1 MTDHFKIRN
10 RLLLPWCESEQQSTQ
25 DRACVLCPPQRETF
39 PDVSQTLW
47 RRYSRC
53 VQNQNH
59 TSHPFCT
66 TSMCYVQHWFAVVC
80 LCRVLCMGSSWSAQW
95 DVSTWF
101 AHPSVWSLS
110 CLRVQEK
117 PLMPTSC
124 RSPVPS
130 LGFAPLF
137 YPAVPETFRSFQ
149 PLICSWT
156 RSCFMVVTDEILLK
170 LGIWQSHC
178 FPNHTLA

>member
-1 MTDHFKIRN
+1 MWVWATEYPGQSLCSLSSPERDFSRRISDTLKKIQSMCSEPEPHQSS
-10 RLLLPWCESEQQSTQ
+10 LLYHLH
-25 DRACVLCPPQRETF
+25 VLCTALVCCC
-39 PDVSQTLW
+39 VSMQ
-47 RRYSRC
+47 
-53 VQNQNH
+53 
-59 TSHPFCT
+59 
-66 TSMCYVQHWFAVVC
+66 
-80 LCRVLCMGSSWSAQW
+80 SSLHGQLM
-95 DVSTWF
+95 VSTMGCL
-101 AHPSVWSLS
+101 HMVSHSSVWSLS

-130 LGFAPLF
+130 LGFALLF

-149 PLICSWT
+149 PLNCSWT

-178 FPNHTLA
+178 FSNHTLA